1 MSYFKINKID
11 AIDSTNL
18 ELKRKY
24 HKGLIKHREVLW
36 TLDQVKGKGQRD
48 SQWVSEPNKNLTFSI
63 FLSQD
68 KLKLDSIFV
77 LNCWVALAVK
87 NALAS
92 FGVPCV
98 SIKWPNDIL
107 SENKK
112 ICGLLIENLY
122 RGKKFEATIVGIGL
136 NVNQINF
143 GELNRASSMRLCSG
157 RAFNLE
163 EVLQQI
169 LMQLAQIFESKM
181 SVPVTFKAY
190 NKVLFG
196 LGKQRTFLENG
207 KTFLATVEEVN
218 QQGDLVLKT
227 TDNKRRYFQHKTI
240 EWVY

>member
-18 ELKRKY
+18 ALKRKY
-24 HKGLIKHREVLW
+24 HKGLTKHGEVLW
-36 TLDQVKGKGQRD
+36 ALDQVKGKGQRN

-63 FLSQD
+63 FLAQD
-68 KLKLDSIFV
+68 KLMLDSIFV

-87 NALAS
+87 NALTS
-92 FGVPCV
+92 FGIPCV

-122 RGKKFEATIVGIGL
+122 RGKKFEASIVGIGL

-143 GELNRASSMRLCSG
+143 GELSRASSMRLCSG

-169 LMQLAQIFESKM
+169 LKQLDQIFQSRL
-181 SVPVTFKAY
+181 SLPASFKAY
-190 NKVLFG
+190 NKALFG
-196 LGKQRTFLENG
+196 LGVQRSFLEDG
-207 KTFLATVEEVN
+207 KAFLATVEEVN

-227 TDNKRRYFQHKTI
+227 ADNKRRYFQHKTI

>member
-1 MSYFKINKID
+1 MLYFKINKID

-18 ELKRKY
+18 ALKRKY
-24 HKGLIKHREVLW
+24 HKGLMKHGEVLW
-36 TLDQVKGKGQRD
+36 ALDQVKGKGQRA

-68 KLKLDSIFV
+68 KLLLDTVFV

-87 NALAS
+87 SALTS

-122 RGKKFEATIVGIGL
+122 RGKKLEASIVGIGL
-136 NVNQINF
+136 NVNQINV

-157 RAFNLE
+157 RTFNLE
-163 EVLQQI
+163 EVLQQV
-169 LMQLAQIFESKM
+169 LMQLAHILERKL
-181 SVPVTFKAY
+181 SVTTSFKDY
-190 NKVLFG
+190 NKALFG
-196 LGKQRTFLENG
+196 LGEQRTFLEDG
-207 KTFLATVEEVN
+207 KAFLATVEEVN
-218 QQGDLVLKT
+218 QQGDLVLKAA
-227 TDNKRRYFQHKTI
+227 DNERRFLQHKTI